1 MALDLGG
8 VTMKIGIDVGSTTI
22 KSVILNNYGEV
33 VYQSYERHYCK
44 IKEKTIEL
52 LKKIRNKYPRER
64 FMELSISGSAA
75 MGMAEKWKVPFVQE
89 VYATRIAATT
99 LEDDVDVI
107 IELGGED
114 AKILFLKDG
123 MEVRMNGSCAGGTG
137 AFIDQMATLLNISLE
152 EMNEAAS
159 HYNKIYTI
167 ASRCGVFAKSDIQP
181 LLNQGVVKSDLAAS
195 IFFAV
200 VNQTIAG
207 LAQGRIIKGNVLY
220 LGGPLSFNSELRKA
234 FDKTLNLTGKC
245 PDNSLYY
252 VALGAAYY
260 ASEKIDIDSLILTLN
275 NYKEDE
281 VYNMTLPLFT
291 SKSEYDD
298 FKCRHGKNKVLIK
311 DKIDTPITIG
321 IDSGST
327 TIKIVAINENKE
339 IVSSIYRP
347 NSGNAVEVVKEYLEN
362 LYREHSD
369 VKIKAV
375 AATGYGEQLIKNA
388 FKVDYGIVET
398 VAHFTA
404 AKHFMPEVDF
414 IIDIGGQDIKCFK
427 IHNGA
432 IDNIFLNEACSSGCG
447 SFLQTFANALGYSVE
462 EFANLGLFSKNP
474 VDLGSRCTVFMNS
487 SVKQV
492 QKDGAT
498 IEDISAGLSVSV
510 VKNALYKVIR
520 ASNAESLGKNIVV
533 QGGTFLNDAVLRAFE
548 QELNV
553 QVLRP
558 TISGLMGAY
567 GAALYAQERKKE
579 NSTILSES
587 ELKSFKHNVK
597 MTNCGLCN
605 NHCRLTI
612 NSFGESRKYIGG
624 NRCEKPISNKQHEE
638 MSNIY
643 EYKRSLLDSY
653 IGISGKRGKI
663 GIPMGLNMYELYPF
677 WYRFFTAL
685 QFDVEKSEPSSR
697 ELYLKGQTTIPSD
710 TVCFP
715 AKLMHGHIQSLID
728 RGIDTIFYPCMTY
741 NIKDESADNCYNCPV
756 VAYYSEVI
764 AGNMPDISRITYIYD
779 YVGIH
784 RPKDFPKKMHQ
795 ILLKYFKD
803 ISLREVKIA
812 TELAYEEYDNYIR
825 KVRIKGEEIIEEAEK
840 AGKDIIVLAGR
851 PYHID
856 GEINHGIDKYVNS
869 YGAAVISEDVISH
882 KVDNVELNVLNQWTY
897 HSRLY
902 KAAKYI
908 TDKPN
913 MNLVQLVSFGCGVD
927 AITTDEVREILEDAN
942 KIYTQIKIDEIT
954 NLGAVQIRL
963 RSLFAAIH
971 QGEGK

>member
-1 MALDLGG
+1 
-8 VTMKIGIDVGSTTI
+8 MKIGIDVGSTTI
-22 KSVILNNYGEV
+22 KSVVLNNFGEV
-33 VYQSYERHYCK
+33 IYQSYERHYCK
-44 IKEKTIEL
+44 IKEKTSEL
-52 LKKIRNKYPRER
+52 LKKIRDKYPREKS
-64 FMELSISGSAA
+64 MELSISGSAA

-137 AFIDQMATLLNISLE
+137 AFIDQMATLLNMSLE
-152 EMNEAAS
+152 EMNEAAKN
-159 HYNKIYTI
+159 YKKIYTI

-181 LLNQGVVKSDLAAS
+181 LLNQGVVKSDLSAS

-207 LAQGRIIKGNVLY
+207 LAQGRVIKGNILY

-260 ASEKIDIDSLILTLN
+260 ASEKIDIDNLIITLN
-275 NYKEDE
+275 NYREDE
-281 VYNMTLPLFT
+281 TYSMAPPLFRT
-291 SKSEYDD
+291 KEEYDE
-298 FKCRHGKNKVLIK
+298 FKLRHEKSKVLIK
-311 DKIDTPITIG
+311 DEIETSSPITIG

-327 TIKIVAINENKE
+327 TIKIVAINDDKE

-362 LYREHSD
+362 LYNTYPK
-369 VKIKAV
+369 VKISAV

-388 FKVDYGIVET
+388 FKVDYGMVET

-404 AKHFMPEVDF
+404 AKHFMSNVDF

-520 ASNAESLGKNIVV
+520 ASNSESLGKNIVV

-567 GAALYAQERKKE
+567 GAALYAQEKNNDK
-579 NSTILSES
+579 STILSKN
-587 ELKSFKHNVK
+587 ELENFNHEVK

-612 NSFGESRKYIGG
+612 NTFGESRKYIGG
-624 NRCEKPISNKQHEE
+624 NRCDRPISNKNHGEV
-638 MSNIY
+638 SNIY

-653 IGISGKRGKI
+653 PKISGKRGKI

-677 WYRFFTAL
+677 WYKFFTAL
-685 QFDVEKSEPSSR
+685 QFEVEKSEPSSR
-697 ELYLKGQTTIPSD
+697 EIYLKGQTTIPSD

-715 AKLMHGHIQSLID
+715 AKLIHGHVQSLID
-728 RGIDTIFYPCMTY
+728 GGVDTIFYPCMTY
-741 NIKDESADNCYNCPV
+741 NIQDSSADNCYNCPV

-764 AGNMPDISRITYIYD
+764 QGNMPDVSKVTYIYD
-779 YVGIH
+779 YIGIH
-784 RPKDFPKKMHQ
+784 RPKDFPQKMHK
-795 ILLKYFKD
+795 ILVKYFKD
-803 ISLREVKIA
+803 ISLKEVKEA
-812 TELAYEEYDNYIR
+812 TTLAYKEYDRYLKKI
-825 KVRIKGEEIIEEAEK
+825 RIKGEEIIEKAEK
-840 AGKDIIVLAGR
+840 EGKDIIVLAGR

-856 GEINHGIDKYVNS
+856 SEINHGIDKYINS

-882 KVDNVELNVLNQWTY
+882 KVDKVDLQVLNQWTY
-897 HSRLY
+897 HARLY

-908 TDKPN
+908 ADKPN

-927 AITTDEVREILEDAN
+927 AITTDEVREILEESN

-954 NLGAVQIRL
+954 NLGAIQIRL

-971 QGEGK
+971 QGEGE

>member
-1 MALDLGG
+1 
-8 VTMKIGIDVGSTTI
+8 MKIGIDVGSTTI
-22 KSVILNNYGEV
+22 KSVVLNNFGEV
-33 VYQSYERHYCK
+33 IYQSYERHYCK
-44 IKEKTIEL
+44 IKEKTSEL
-52 LKKIRNKYPRER
+52 LKKIRDKYPREKS
-64 FMELSISGSAA
+64 MELSISGSAA

-99 LEDDVDVI
+99 LEADVDVI

-137 AFIDQMATLLNISLE
+137 AFIDQMATLLNMSLE
-152 EMNEAAS
+152 EMNEAAKN
-159 HYNKIYTI
+159 YKKIYTI

-181 LLNQGVVKSDLAAS
+181 LLNQGVVKSDLSAS

-207 LAQGRIIKGNVLY
+207 LAQGRVIKGNILY

-260 ASEKIDIDSLILTLN
+260 ASEKIDIDNLIITLN
-275 NYKEDE
+275 NYREDE
-281 VYNMTLPLFT
+281 TYSMAPPLFRT
-291 SKSEYDD
+291 KEEYDE
-298 FKCRHGKNKVLIK
+298 FKLRHEKSKVLIK
-311 DKIDTPITIG
+311 DEIETSSPITIG

-327 TIKIVAINENKE
+327 TIKIVAINDDKE

-362 LYREHSD
+362 LYNTYPK
-369 VKIKAV
+369 VKISAV

-388 FKVDYGIVET
+388 FKVDYGMVET

-404 AKHFMPEVDF
+404 AKHFMSNVDF

-520 ASNAESLGKNIVV
+520 ASNSESLGKNIVV

-567 GAALYAQERKKE
+567 GAALYAQEKNNDK
-579 NSTILSES
+579 SIILSKS
-587 ELKSFKHNVK
+587 ELENFNHEVK

-612 NSFGESRKYIGG
+612 NTFGESRKYIGG
-624 NRCEKPISNKQHEE
+624 NRCDRPISNKNHGEV
-638 MSNIY
+638 SNIY

-653 IGISGKRGKI
+653 PKISGKRGKI

-677 WYRFFTAL
+677 WYKFFTAL
-685 QFDVEKSEPSSR
+685 QFEVEKSEPSSR
-697 ELYLKGQTTIPSD
+697 EIYLKGQTTIPSD

-715 AKLMHGHIQSLID
+715 AKLIHGHVQSLID
-728 RGIDTIFYPCMTY
+728 GGVDTIFYPCMTY
-741 NIKDESADNCYNCPV
+741 NIQDSSADNCYNCPV

-764 AGNMPDISRITYIYD
+764 QGNMPDVSKVTYIYD
-779 YVGIH
+779 YIGIH
-784 RPKDFPKKMHQ
+784 RPKDFPQKMHK
-795 ILLKYFKD
+795 ILVKYFKD
-803 ISLREVKIA
+803 ISLKEVKEA
-812 TELAYEEYDNYIR
+812 TTLAYKEYDRYLKKI
-825 KVRIKGEEIIEEAEK
+825 RIKGEEIIEKAEK
-840 AGKDIIVLAGR
+840 EGKDIIVLAGR

-856 GEINHGIDKYVNS
+856 SEINHGIDKYINS

-882 KVDNVELNVLNQWTY
+882 KVDKVDLQVLNQWTY
-897 HSRLY
+897 HARLY

-908 TDKPN
+908 ADKPN

-927 AITTDEVREILEDAN
+927 AITTDEVREILEESN

-954 NLGAVQIRL
+954 NLGAIQIRL

-971 QGEGK
+971 QGEGE

>member
-1 MALDLGG
+1 
-8 VTMKIGIDVGSTTI
+8 MKIGIDVGSTTI
-22 KSVILNNYGEV
+22 KSVVLNNFGEV
-33 VYQSYERHYCK
+33 IYQSYERHYCK
-44 IKEKTIEL
+44 IKEKTSEL
-52 LKKIRNKYPRER
+52 LKKIRDKYPREKS
-64 FMELSISGSAA
+64 MELSISGSAA

-99 LEDDVDVI
+99 LEADVDVI

-137 AFIDQMATLLNISLE
+137 AFIDQMATLLNMSLE
-152 EMNEAAS
+152 EMNEAAKN
-159 HYNKIYTI
+159 YKKIYTI

-181 LLNQGVVKSDLAAS
+181 LLNQGVVKSDLSAS

-207 LAQGRIIKGNVLY
+207 LAQGRVIKGNILY

-260 ASEKIDIDSLILTLN
+260 ASEKIDIDNLIITLN
-275 NYKEDE
+275 NYREDE
-281 VYNMTLPLFT
+281 TYSMAPPLFRT
-291 SKSEYDD
+291 KEEYDE
-298 FKCRHGKNKVLIK
+298 FKLRHEKSKVLIK
-311 DKIDTPITIG
+311 DEIETSSPITIG

-327 TIKIVAINENKE
+327 TIKIVAINDDKE

-362 LYREHSD
+362 LYNTYPK
-369 VKIKAV
+369 VKISAV

-388 FKVDYGIVET
+388 FKVDYGMVET

-404 AKHFMPEVDF
+404 AKHFMSNVDF

-520 ASNAESLGKNIVV
+520 ASNSESLGKNIVV

-567 GAALYAQERKKE
+567 GAALYAQEKNNDK
-579 NSTILSES
+579 STILSKN
-587 ELKSFKHNVK
+587 ELENFNHEVK

-612 NSFGESRKYIGG
+612 NTFGESRKYIGG
-624 NRCEKPISNKQHEE
+624 NRCDRPISNKNHGEV
-638 MSNIY
+638 SNIY

-653 IGISGKRGKI
+653 PKISGKRGKI

-677 WYRFFTAL
+677 WYKFFTAL
-685 QFDVEKSEPSSR
+685 QFEVEKSEPSSR
-697 ELYLKGQTTIPSD
+697 EIYLKGQTTIPSD

-715 AKLMHGHIQSLID
+715 AKLIHGHVQSLID
-728 RGIDTIFYPCMTY
+728 GGVDTIFYPCMTY
-741 NIKDESADNCYNCPV
+741 NIQDSSADNCYNCPV

-764 AGNMPDISRITYIYD
+764 QGNMPDVSKVTYIYD
-779 YVGIH
+779 YIGIH
-784 RPKDFPKKMHQ
+784 RPKDFPQKMHK
-795 ILLKYFKD
+795 ILVKYFKD
-803 ISLREVKIA
+803 ISLKEVKEA
-812 TELAYEEYDNYIR
+812 TTLAYKEYDRYLKKI
-825 KVRIKGEEIIEEAEK
+825 RIKGEEIIEKAEK
-840 AGKDIIVLAGR
+840 EGKDIIVLAGR

-856 GEINHGIDKYVNS
+856 SEINHGIDKYINS

-882 KVDNVELNVLNQWTY
+882 KVDKVDLQVLNQWTY
-897 HSRLY
+897 HARLY

-908 TDKPN
+908 ADKPN

-927 AITTDEVREILEDAN
+927 AITTDEVREILEESN

-954 NLGAVQIRL
+954 NLGAIQIRL

-971 QGEGK
+971 QGEGE

>member
-1 MALDLGG
+1 
-8 VTMKIGIDVGSTTI
+8 MKIGIDVGSTTI
-22 KSVILNNYGEV
+22 KSVVLNNFGEV
-33 VYQSYERHYCK
+33 IYQSYERHYCK
-44 IKEKTIEL
+44 IKEKTSEL
-52 LKKIRNKYPRER
+52 LKKIRDKYPREKS
-64 FMELSISGSAA
+64 MELSISGSAA

-137 AFIDQMATLLNISLE
+137 AFIDQMATLLNMSLE
-152 EMNEAAS
+152 EMNETAKD
-159 HYNKIYTI
+159 YKKIYTI

-181 LLNQGVVKSDLAAS
+181 LLNQGVVKSDLSAS

-207 LAQGRIIKGNVLY
+207 LAQGRVIKGNVLY

-260 ASEKIDIDSLILTLN
+260 ASERIDIDNLIITLN
-275 NYKEDE
+275 NYREDE
-281 VYNMTLPLFT
+281 TYSMAPPLFKT
-291 SKSEYDD
+291 KEEYDE
-298 FKCRHGKNKVLIK
+298 FKLRHEKSKVLVK
-311 DKIDTPITIG
+311 EEIDVESPITIG

-362 LYREHSD
+362 LYNTYPK
-369 VKIKAV
+369 VKISAV

-388 FKVDYGIVET
+388 FKVDYGMVET

-404 AKHFMPEVDF
+404 AKHFMNNVDF

-567 GAALYAQERKKE
+567 GAALYAQEKNNDK
-579 NSTILSES
+579 STILSKS
-587 ELKSFKHNVK
+587 ELENFNHEVK

-612 NSFGESRKYIGG
+612 NTFGESRKYIGG
-624 NRCEKPISNKQHEE
+624 NRCDRPISNKNHGEV
-638 MSNIY
+638 SNIY

-653 IGISGKRGKI
+653 PKISGKRGKI

-677 WYRFFTAL
+677 WYKFFTTL
-685 QFDVEKSEPSSR
+685 QFEVEKSEPSSR
-697 ELYLKGQTTIPSD
+697 EIYLKGQTTIPSD

-715 AKLMHGHIQSLID
+715 AKLIHGHIQSLID
-728 RGIDTIFYPCMTY
+728 GGVDTIFYPCMTY
-741 NIKDESADNCYNCPV
+741 NIQDSSADNCYNCPV

-764 AGNMPDISRITYIYD
+764 EGNMPDVSKVTYIYD
-779 YVGIH
+779 YIGIH
-784 RPKDFPKKMHQ
+784 RPKDFPKKMHN

-803 ISLREVKIA
+803 ISLKEVKEA
-812 TELAYEEYDNYIR
+812 TTLAYKEYDRYLK
-825 KVRIKGEEIIEEAEK
+825 KVRIKGEEIIEKAEK
-840 AGKDIIVLAGR
+840 EGKDIIVLAGR

-856 GEINHGIDKYVNS
+856 SEINHGIDKYINS

-882 KVDNVELNVLNQWTY
+882 KVDKVSLQVLNQWTY
-897 HSRLY
+897 HARLY

-908 TDKPN
+908 ADKPN

-927 AITTDEVREILEDAN
+927 AITTDEVREILEESN

-954 NLGAVQIRL
+954 NLGAIQIRL

-971 QGEGK
+971 QGEGE

>member
-1 MALDLGG
+1 
-8 VTMKIGIDVGSTTI
+8 MKIGIDVGSTTI
-22 KSVILNNYGEV
+22 KSVVLNNFGEV
-33 VYQSYERHYCK
+33 IYQSYERHYCK
-44 IKEKTIEL
+44 IKEKTSEL
-52 LKKIRNKYPRER
+52 LKKIRDKYPREKS
-64 FMELSISGSAA
+64 MELSISGSAA

-99 LEDDVDVI
+99 LESDVDVI

-137 AFIDQMATLLNISLE
+137 AFIDQMATLLNMSLE
-152 EMNEAAS
+152 EMNEAAKD
-159 HYNKIYTI
+159 YKKIYTI

-181 LLNQGVVKSDLAAS
+181 LLNQGVVKSDLSAS

-207 LAQGRIIKGNVLY
+207 LAQGRVIKGNVLY

-234 FDKTLNLTGKC
+234 FDKTLKLTGKC

-260 ASEKIDIDSLILTLN
+260 ASEKIDIDNLIITLN
-275 NYKEDE
+275 NYREDE
-281 VYNMTLPLFT
+281 TYSMAPPLFRT
-291 SKSEYDD
+291 KEEYDE
-298 FKCRHGKNKVLIK
+298 FKLRHEKSKVLIK
-311 DKIDTPITIG
+311 DEIDIVSPITIG

-327 TIKIVAINENKE
+327 TIKIVAINDDKE

-362 LYREHSD
+362 LYNTYPK
-369 VKIKAV
+369 VKISAV

-388 FKVDYGIVET
+388 FKVDYGMVET

-404 AKHFMPEVDF
+404 AKHFMNNVDF

-520 ASNAESLGKNIVV
+520 ASNSESLGKNIVV

-567 GAALYAQERKKE
+567 GAALYAQEKSNNK
-579 NSTILSES
+579 STILSKS
-587 ELKSFKHNVK
+587 ELENFNHEVK

-612 NSFGESRKYIGG
+612 NTFGESRKYIGG
-624 NRCEKPISNKQHEE
+624 NRCDRPISNKNHGEV
-638 MSNIY
+638 SNIY

-653 IGISGKRGKI
+653 PKISGKRGKI

-677 WYRFFTAL
+677 WYKFFTAL
-685 QFDVEKSEPSSR
+685 QFEVKKSEPSSR
-697 ELYLKGQTTIPSD
+697 EIYLKGQTTIPSD

-715 AKLMHGHIQSLID
+715 AKLIHGHVQSLID
-728 RGIDTIFYPCMTY
+728 GGVDTIFYPCMTY
-741 NIKDESADNCYNCPV
+741 NIQDSSADNCYNCPV

-764 AGNMPDISRITYIYD
+764 EGNMSDVSKVTYIYD
-779 YVGIH
+779 YIGIH
-784 RPKDFPKKMHQ
+784 RPKDFPKKMHN
-795 ILLKYFKD
+795 ILAKYFED
-803 ISLREVKIA
+803 ISLKEVKEA
-812 TELAYEEYDNYIR
+812 TTLAYKEYDRYLK
-825 KVRIKGEEIIEEAEK
+825 KVRIKGEEIIEKAEK
-840 AGKDIIVLAGR
+840 EDKDIIVLAGR

-856 GEINHGIDKYVNS
+856 SEINHGIDKYINS

-882 KVDNVELNVLNQWTY
+882 KIDKVDLQVLNQWTY
-897 HSRLY
+897 HARLY

-908 TDKPN
+908 AGKPN

-927 AITTDEVREILEDAN
+927 AITTDEVREILEESN

-954 NLGAVQIRL
+954 NLGAIQIRL

-971 QGEGK
+971 QGEGE

>member
-1 MALDLGG
+1 
-8 VTMKIGIDVGSTTI
+8 MKIGIDVGSTTI
-22 KSVILNNYGEV
+22 KSVVLNNFGEV
-33 VYQSYERHYCK
+33 IYQSYERHYCK
-44 IKEKTIEL
+44 IKEKTSEL
-52 LKKIRNKYPRER
+52 LKKIRDKYPREKS
-64 FMELSISGSAA
+64 MELSISGSAA

-137 AFIDQMATLLNISLE
+137 AFIDQMATLLNMSLE
-152 EMNEAAS
+152 EMNEAAKN
-159 HYNKIYTI
+159 YKKIYTI

-181 LLNQGVVKSDLAAS
+181 LLNQGVVKSDLSAS

-207 LAQGRIIKGNVLY
+207 LAQGRVIKGNILY

-260 ASEKIDIDSLILTLN
+260 ASEKIDIDNLIITLN
-275 NYKEDE
+275 NYREDE
-281 VYNMTLPLFT
+281 TYSMAPPLFRT
-291 SKSEYDD
+291 KEEYDE
-298 FKCRHGKNKVLIK
+298 FKLRHEKSKVLIK
-311 DKIDTPITIG
+311 DEIETSSPITIG

-327 TIKIVAINENKE
+327 TIKIVAINDDKE

-362 LYREHSD
+362 LYNTYPK
-369 VKIKAV
+369 VKISAV

-388 FKVDYGIVET
+388 FKVDYGMVET

-404 AKHFMPEVDF
+404 AKHFMSNVDF

-520 ASNAESLGKNIVV
+520 ASNSESLGKNIVV

-567 GAALYAQERKKE
+567 GAALYAQEKNNDK
-579 NSTILSES
+579 STILSKN
-587 ELKSFKHNVK
+587 ELENFNHEVK

-612 NSFGESRKYIGG
+612 NTFGESRKYIGG
-624 NRCEKPISNKQHEE
+624 NRCDRPISNKNHGEV
-638 MSNIY
+638 SNIY
-643 EYKRSLLDSY
+643 DYKRSLLDSY
-653 IGISGKRGKI
+653 PKVSGKRGKI

-677 WYRFFTAL
+677 WYKFFTNL
-685 QFDVEKSEPSSR
+685 QFEVEKSEPSSR
-697 ELYLKGQTTIPSD
+697 EIYLKGQTTIPSD

-715 AKLMHGHIQSLID
+715 AKLIHGHVQSLID
-728 RGIDTIFYPCMTY
+728 GGVDTIFYPCMTY
-741 NIKDESADNCYNCPV
+741 NIQDSSADNCYNCPV

-764 AGNMPDISRITYIYD
+764 QGNMPDVSKVTYIYD
-779 YVGIH
+779 YIGIH
-784 RPKDFPKKMHQ
+784 RPKDFPKKMHK
-795 ILLKYFKD
+795 ILVKYFKD
-803 ISLREVKIA
+803 ISLKEVKEA
-812 TELAYEEYDNYIR
+812 TTLAYKEYDRYLKKI
-825 KVRIKGEEIIEEAEK
+825 RIKGEEIIEKAEK
-840 AGKDIIVLAGR
+840 EGKDIIVLAGR

-856 GEINHGIDKYVNS
+856 SEINHGIDKYINS

-882 KVDNVELNVLNQWTY
+882 KVDKVDLQVLNQWTY
-897 HSRLY
+897 HARLY
-902 KAAKYI
+902 KAAEHI
-908 TDKPN
+908 ADKPN

-927 AITTDEVREILEDAN
+927 AITTDEVREILEESN

-954 NLGAVQIRL
+954 NLGAIQIRL

-971 QGEGK
+971 QGEGE

>member
-1 MALDLGG
+1 
-8 VTMKIGIDVGSTTI
+8 MKIGIDVGSTTI
-22 KSVILNNYGEV
+22 KSVVLNNFGEV
-33 VYQSYERHYCK
+33 IYQSYERHYCK
-44 IKEKTIEL
+44 IKEKTSEL
-52 LKKIRNKYPRER
+52 LKKIRDKYPREKS
-64 FMELSISGSAA
+64 MELSISGSAA

-99 LEDDVDVI
+99 LEADVDVI

-137 AFIDQMATLLNISLE
+137 AFIDQMATLLNMSLE
-152 EMNEAAS
+152 EMNEAAKN
-159 HYNKIYTI
+159 YKKIYTI

-181 LLNQGVVKSDLAAS
+181 LLNQGVVKSDLSAS

-207 LAQGRIIKGNVLY
+207 LAQGRVIKGNILY

-260 ASEKIDIDSLILTLN
+260 ASEKIDIDNLIITLN
-275 NYKEDE
+275 NYREDE
-281 VYNMTLPLFT
+281 TYSMAPPLFRT
-291 SKSEYDD
+291 KEEYDE
-298 FKCRHGKNKVLIK
+298 FKLRHEKSKVLIK
-311 DKIDTPITIG
+311 DEIETSSPITIG

-327 TIKIVAINENKE
+327 TIKIVAINDDKE

-362 LYREHSD
+362 LYNTYPK
-369 VKIKAV
+369 VKISAV

-388 FKVDYGIVET
+388 FKVDYGMVET

-404 AKHFMPEVDF
+404 AKHFMSNVDF

-520 ASNAESLGKNIVV
+520 ASNSESLGKNIVV

-567 GAALYAQERKKE
+567 GAALYAQEKNNDK
-579 NSTILSES
+579 SIILSKS
-587 ELKSFKHNVK
+587 ELENFNHEVK

-612 NSFGESRKYIGG
+612 NTFGESRKYIGG
-624 NRCEKPISNKQHEE
+624 NRCDRPISNKNHGEV
-638 MSNIY
+638 SNIY

-653 IGISGKRGKI
+653 PKISGKRGKI

-677 WYRFFTAL
+677 WYKFFTAL
-685 QFDVEKSEPSSR
+685 QFEVEKSEPSSR
-697 ELYLKGQTTIPSD
+697 EIYLKGQTTIPSD

-715 AKLMHGHIQSLID
+715 AKLIHGHVQSLID
-728 RGIDTIFYPCMTY
+728 GGVDTIFYPCMTY
-741 NIKDESADNCYNCPV
+741 NIQDSSADNCYNCPV

-764 AGNMPDISRITYIYD
+764 QGNMPDVSKVTYIYD
-779 YVGIH
+779 YIGIH
-784 RPKDFPKKMHQ
+784 RPKDFPKKMHK
-795 ILLKYFKD
+795 ILVKYFKD
-803 ISLREVKIA
+803 ISLKEVKEA
-812 TELAYEEYDNYIR
+812 TTLAYKEYDRYLKKI
-825 KVRIKGEEIIEEAEK
+825 RIKGEEIIEKAEK
-840 AGKDIIVLAGR
+840 EGKDIIVLAGR

-856 GEINHGIDKYVNS
+856 SEINHGIDKYINS

-882 KVDNVELNVLNQWTY
+882 KVDKVDLEVLNQWTY
-897 HSRLY
+897 HARLY
-902 KAAKYI
+902 KAAKHI
-908 TDKPN
+908 ADKPN

-927 AITTDEVREILEDAN
+927 AITTDEVREILEESN

-954 NLGAVQIRL
+954 NLGAIQIRL

-971 QGEGK
+971 QGEGE